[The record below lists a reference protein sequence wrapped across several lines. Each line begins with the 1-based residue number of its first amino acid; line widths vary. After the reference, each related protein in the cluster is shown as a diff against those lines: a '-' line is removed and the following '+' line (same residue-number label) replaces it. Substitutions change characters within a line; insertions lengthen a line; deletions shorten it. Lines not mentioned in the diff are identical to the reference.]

1 MINLDLKAFNDAV
14 DRASLL
20 AVNRDKNIVKVLIDN
35 KIMTIFSSS
44 SEIGKTEEKLSID
57 CSNKEKLE
65 IAFSSRY
72 MLEALRVIKEDSI
85 LLLINSDDKPILI
98 KPIKDES
105 LIELILPVKT
115 Y

>member
-1 MINLDLKAFNDAV
+1 MRL
-14 DRASLL
+14 R
-20 AVNRDKNIVKVLIDN
+20 R
-35 KIMTIFSSS
+35 
-44 SEIGKTEEKLSID
+44 KTEEKLSIE

-72 MLEALRVIKEDSI
+72 MLEALKVIKDDNI

-98 KPIKDES
+98 KSVKDES